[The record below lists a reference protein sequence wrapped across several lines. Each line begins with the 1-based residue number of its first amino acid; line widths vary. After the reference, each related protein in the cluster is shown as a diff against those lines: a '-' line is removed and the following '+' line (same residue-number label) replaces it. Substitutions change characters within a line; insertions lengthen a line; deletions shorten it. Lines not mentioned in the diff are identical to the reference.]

1 MSDARTGAIA
11 PPRVA
16 VGIIVAVLLVTGPI
30 GVSVTGEPDTLG
42 DGTATVTVLEPGS
55 DALSITDGRFGTEVS
70 YVRIPDL
77 VVDVE
82 SVSGQPRLLYVVR
95 VPALG
100 LDEDNSRLVRSTGR
114 LRVPLRDRAIDQEV
128 SGTYSGRLVV
138 RVQSFSGMQTVSNR
152 SIEVRVE

>member
-1 MSDARTGAIA
+1 MSDAKTSATA

-30 GVSVTGEPDTLG
+30 GVNVTGEPAALG
-42 DGTATVTVLEPGS
+42 DGTATVTVLDPTG
-55 DALSITDGRFGTEVS
+55 DRVPITDGRFGTAVS

-82 SVSGQPRLLYVVR
+82 SVSGQPRLLYIVR

-114 LRVPLRDRAIDQEV
+114 LRVPLRDRAVNQEV
-128 SGTYSGRLVV
+128 SGSYSGRLIV

-152 SIEVRVE
+152 SIEVHAG